1 MNNETLLSKINENL
15 VEILRLLESRKGN
28 APFVR
33 DISHTP
39 ARDTVD
45 KKITR
50 IFISVG
56 IAANLKGYQFLRE
69 AVKLTIDN
77 PNIINSIT
85 SKLYPE
91 IASRFETSKS
101 KVERAMRHAIE
112 AAWNRGKME
121 NINSLFGMR
130 VYNSREKPTNSEFIA
145 LIADKI
151 MLDAV

>member
-28 APFVR
+28 APSAR

-39 ARDTVD
+39 VRDTVD

-91 IASRFETSKS
+91 IA
-101 KVERAMRHAIE
+101 
-112 AAWNRGKME
+112 
-121 NINSLFGMR
+121 
-130 VYNSREKPTNSEFIA
+130 
-145 LIADKI
+145 
-151 MLDAV
+151 

>member
-1 MNNETLLSKINENL
+1 MNNETLLLKINENL
-15 VEILRLLESRKGN
+15 VEILRLLESRKGDV
-28 APFVR
+28 PFVR

-56 IAANLKGYQFLRE
+56 IAANL
-69 AVKLTIDN
+69 
-77 PNIINSIT
+77 IINSIM

-91 IASRFETSKS
+91 IALRFETSKS